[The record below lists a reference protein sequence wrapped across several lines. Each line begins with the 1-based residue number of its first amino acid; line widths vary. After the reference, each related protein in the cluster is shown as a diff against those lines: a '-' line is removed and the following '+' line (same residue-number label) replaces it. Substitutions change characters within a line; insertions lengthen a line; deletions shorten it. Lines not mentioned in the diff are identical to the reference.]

1 MEKFQIGLYKSLK
14 RDPLNAFLTNELNYS
29 LFPNDDLVSLSIIQ
43 GWQYQPY
50 MFEFLSKNQ
59 IITKDKTIIDIG
71 GNNGSFAIDFAHLVG
86 NGGKVYTYEPQRI
99 IYYQLCCNVFLNGL
113 TNVYCNNVAI
123 GESSKFVMIQTPNY
137 FENEHMVNYG
147 GAEIVAKGGDIV
159 QCRPLDYY
167 DYENVVL
174 IKIDVQG
181 YEPFVLEGAIDT
193 INKHRPYLYIEFEEE
208 LLQKQGST
216 EEKLKSQIE
225 ALGYI
230 VKQFN
235 EGVKYN
241 SPTGKC
247 LDCVAIPIEKYEE
260 FTHIIP

>member
-1 MEKFQIGLYKSLK
+1 MEKFQIGLYKNLK
-14 RDPLNAFLTNELNYS
+14 RDPLNGFLTNELNYV

-59 IITKDKTIIDIG
+59 ITTKDKTIIDIG

-86 NGGKVYTYEPQRI
+86 NGGVVHTFEPQRI
-99 IYYQLCCNVFLNGL
+99 IYYQLCTNIFLNGL
-113 TNVYCNNVAI
+113 TNVYCHNEAVGNVD
-123 GESSKFVMIQTPNY
+123 GELMIETPNY
-137 FENEHMVNYG
+137 FEKNVMVNFG
-147 GAEIVAKGGDIV
+147 GAEIVNEGGELV
-159 QCRPLDYY
+159 KSTRLDSYTFK
-167 DYENVVL
+167 DVVL

-181 YEPFVLEGAIDT
+181 YESFVIEGAINT
-193 INKHRPYLYIEFEEE
+193 IQQHRPYMYVEFEEE

-225 ALGYI
+225 ALGYV

-235 EGVKYN
+235 EGVKYY
-241 SPTGKC
+241 SSTGKC
-247 LDCVAIPIEKYEE
+247 LDCVAIPVEKYNK
-260 FTHIIP
+260 FTHVIP